1 MSLTPGTSLGPYEI
15 TAPIGAGGMG
25 EVYRARDTTLDR
37 DVAIKVLPE
46 SFALAVPRKQWPF
59 TRPLAFS
66 AVVILCI
73 ATSGWRSGA
82 QTKQD
87 FLTANI
93 DATVSPRQDFF
104 QYANGAWL
112 KRNPIPDDQARLG
125 IGSVVSEDLYA
136 QLRRASEA
144 AAGTNAPRGS
154 VQQLMGDF
162 WFTGMDSTR
171 INQQGLEPLRPDL
184 ERIDAI
190 RSIGDVIE
198 VVAILHRRDML
209 LDGYIGFVGSRT
221 LFSGR
226 VEQDERNSSRRIFT
240 LSQGGISLG
249 PGAYSATDPQ
259 RVKVRGAFREYL
271 FNTFLRLHR
280 NSSRARTSADAVFD
294 LEARLAA
301 AFPGRD
307 EYQVVGLA
315 ELSGLAPT
323 IDWNRYFRL
332 IGAPGLKAVNVR
344 RPQFYQALDSLLRIT
359 PLETWRDY
367 LRFCLVR
374 SHAPFLDDAT
384 FSESFA
390 LESAITGA
398 LHPRPRWKRIVWQ
411 EKNWLGLPL
420 ASLVANDYFPA
431 SVRARYQAVGDDRP
445 H

>member
-1 MSLTPGTSLGPYEI
+1 
-15 TAPIGAGGMG
+15 
-25 EVYRARDTTLDR
+25 
-37 DVAIKVLPE
+37 
-46 SFALAVPRKQWPF
+46 
-59 TRPLAFS
+59 
-66 AVVILCI
+66 
-73 ATSGWRSGA
+73 
-82 QTKQD
+82 
-87 FLTANI
+87 
-93 DATVSPRQDFF
+93 
-104 QYANGAWL
+104 
-112 KRNPIPDDQARLG
+112 
-125 IGSVVSEDLYA
+125 
-136 QLRRASEA
+136 
-144 AAGTNAPRGS
+144 
-154 VQQLMGDF
+154 
-162 WFTGMDSTR
+162 
-171 INQQGLEPLRPDL
+171 
-184 ERIDAI
+184 
-190 RSIGDVIE
+190 
-198 VVAILHRRDML
+198 ML